1 MGLLWNK
8 PRELPMSAT
17 FDARLV
23 RAEARPL
30 YLAIVAGLACAFAAG
45 KTLPLMMD
53 AVSVISEPLCA
64 TSEPT
69 GSTLD
74 VVEPIG
80 SYALP
85 NVPGKR
91 VTIVRVFYGPGGF
104 TRPHRHSG
112 SVTAYIT
119 KGEIRSQLG
128 GGPVETFKVGQSFFE
143 PPGATHLV
151 SANASNTE
159 PAELI
164 AVFVADEG
172 GQLTTMLE

>member
-1 MGLLWNK
+1 
-8 PRELPMSAT
+8 MSAT
-17 FDARLV
+17 FDTSLGRSQVRLFH
-23 RAEARPL
+23 
-30 YLAIVAGLACAFAAG
+30 LAVIAGLACAFLIAKA
-45 KTLPLMMD
+45 LPLAMD
-53 AVSVISEPLCA
+53 TISTVVAPLC
-64 TSEPT
+64 SSGDPT

-74 VVEPIG
+74 TVEPI
-80 SYALP
+80 SSHALP

-104 TRPHRHSG
+104 TRPHRHAG
-112 SVTAYIT
+112 SVTAYVA

-128 GGPVETFKVGQSFFE
+128 GGPVEIFKVGQSFFE

-172 GQLTTMLE
+172 AQLTTFID

>member
-1 MGLLWNK
+1 MEAKSMSSTFAITK
-8 PRELPMSAT
+8 PG
-17 FDARLV
+17 RLQTSPV
-23 RAEARPL
+23 FAAL
-30 YLAIVAGLACAFAAG
+30 IAGLACAMLIGKSLPITIDGLAA
-45 KTLPLMMD
+45 
-53 AVSVISEPLCA
+53 VIEPLCA
-64 TSEPT
+64 VSDPA
-69 GSTLD
+69 GSSLD
-74 VVEPIG
+74 RVEPIT
-80 SYALP
+80 SHALP

-104 TRPHRHSG
+104 TRAHRHSG

-119 KGEIRSQLG
+119 KGEIRSQLA

-151 SANASNTE
+151 SANASSTE

-172 GQLTTMLE
+172 AQLTTFIE

>member
-1 MGLLWNK
+1 MTAVATIRPMPLQ
-8 PRELPMSAT
+8 PRSQGM
-17 FDARLV
+17 V
-23 RAEARPL
+23 
-30 YLAIVAGLACAFAAG
+30 LAVVAGLACALAIG
-45 KTLPLMMD
+45 KALPLTMD
-53 AVSVISEPLCA
+53 AVFGALAPLCA
-64 TSEPT
+64 SAAG
-69 GSTLD
+69 GSPLD
-74 VVEPIG
+74 KVEPIA
-80 SYALP
+80 SYPLP

-104 TRPHRHSG
+104 TRAHRHAG

-128 GGPVETFKVGQSFFE
+128 GGPVETFAVGQSFFE

-151 SANASNTE
+151 SANASATE

-172 GQLTTMLE
+172 AQLTTFLE

>member
-1 MGLLWNK
+1 MFAMPDL
-8 PRELPMSAT
+8 PRGWM
-17 FDARLV
+17 
-23 RAEARPL
+23 EARPAYKAAL
-30 YLAIVAGLACAFAAG
+30 AGLACAFVIG
-45 KTLPLMMD
+45 KALPLTMD
-53 AVSVISEPLCA
+53 AVTTIVAPLCA
-64 TSEPT
+64 VSASA
-69 GSTLD
+69 GSPLD
-74 VVEPIG
+74 TVEPIA

-104 TRPHRHSG
+104 TRAHRHAG

-172 GQLTTMLE
+172 AQLTTFIE

>member
-1 MGLLWNK
+1 MFSTTAL
-8 PRELPMSAT
+8 SAS
-17 FDARLV
+17 RLDT
-23 RAEARPL
+23 RPL
-30 YLAIVAGLACAFAAG
+30 MTAVIAGLTCAFAIG
-45 KTLPLMMD
+45 KTLPLAAGVAS
-53 AVSVISEPLCA
+53 AVLDPLCA
-64 TSEPT
+64 TAEPT

-80 SYALP
+80 SHALP

-104 TRPHRHSG
+104 TRPHKHSG

-128 GGPVETFKVGQSFFE
+128 GGPAETFKVGQSFFE
-143 PPGATHLV
+143 PPGSTHIV

-172 GQLTTMLE
+172 APLTTFLE

>member
-1 MGLLWNK
+1 MFAK
-8 PRELPMSAT
+8 SFFSPSRPDT
-17 FDARLV
+17 
-23 RAEARPL
+23 RPL
-30 YLAIVAGLACAFAAG
+30 AIAVIAGLACAMAIG
-45 KTLPLMMD
+45 KVLPLAID
-53 AVSVISEPLCA
+53 AAASAIEPLCA
-64 TSEPT
+64 TAEPT

-104 TRPHRHSG
+104 TRAHRHAG
-112 SVTAYIT
+112 SVTATIT
-119 KGEIRSQLG
+119 KGEIRSQLA

-143 PPGATHLV
+143 PPGAVHLV

-172 GQLTTMLE
+172 AQLTTFVE

>member
-1 MGLLWNK
+1 
-8 PRELPMSAT
+8 MSAT
-17 FDARLV
+17 FAVSLG
-23 RAEARPL
+23 RPAGRPFH
-30 YLAIVAGLACAFAAG
+30 LAVIAGLACAFVLG
-45 KTLPLMMD
+45 KALPSTMD
-53 AVSVISEPLCA
+53 AISTIIAPLCA
-64 TSEPT
+64 SSERA

-74 VVEPIG
+74 TVEPIG

-104 TRPHRHSG
+104 TRAHRHAG
-112 SVTAYIT
+112 SVTAYVT
-119 KGEIRSQLG
+119 RGEIRSQLG
-128 GGPVETFKVGQSFFE
+128 GGPVESFKVGQSFFE

-151 SANASNTE
+151 SANASSTE

-172 GQLTTMLE
+172 AQLTTFLE

>member
-1 MGLLWNK
+1 MQ
-8 PRELPMSAT
+8 AT
-17 FDARLV
+17 FDMSADSMRG
-23 RAEARPL
+23 RAAIRPF
-30 YLAIVAGLACAFAAG
+30 YAAVVAGLACALLIG
-45 KTLPLMMD
+45 KALPAMMD
-53 AVSVISEPLCA
+53 AVSTVIAPLCA
-64 TSEPT
+64 SSDPA

-74 VVEPIG
+74 TVEPIG

-104 TRPHRHSG
+104 TRAHRHAG
-112 SVTAYIT
+112 SVTAYVT

-128 GGPVETFKVGQSFFE
+128 GAPVETFKVGQSFFE

-172 GQLTTMLE
+172 AQLTTFVD

>member
-1 MGLLWNK
+1 
-8 PRELPMSAT
+8 MSAT
-17 FDARLV
+17 CAARQS
-23 RAEARPL
+23 RTEARPFH
-30 YLAIVAGLACAFAAG
+30 LAVIAGLACALLIG
-45 KTLPLMMD
+45 KALPSTID
-53 AVSVISEPLCA
+53 TISAVIEPLCA
-64 TSEPT
+64 SSA
-69 GSTLD
+69 GSTQD

-85 NVPGKR
+85 NVAGKR

-104 TRPHRHSG
+104 TPPHTHAG

-119 KGEIRSQLG
+119 KGEIRSQLA

-151 SANASNTE
+151 SANASMTE
-159 PAELI
+159 PAELM

-172 GQLTTMLE
+172 AQLTTMVK

>member
-1 MGLLWNK
+1 MVTTWTAS
-8 PRELPMSAT
+8 PRRPEL
-17 FDARLV
+17 
-23 RAEARPL
+23 RPFG
-30 YLAIVAGLACAFAAG
+30 LAIVGGLACALLIG
-45 KTLPLMMD
+45 KALPLAMD
-53 AVSVISEPLCA
+53 AVENVIAPLCA
-64 TSEPT
+64 VGASA
-69 GSTLD
+69 GSTPD
-74 VVEPIG
+74 IVEPIA

-104 TRPHRHSG
+104 TRAHRHAG
-112 SVTAYIT
+112 SVTAYVT

-172 GQLTTMLE
+172 AQLTTFIE

>member
-1 MGLLWNK
+1 
-8 PRELPMSAT
+8 MSA
-17 FDARLV
+17 ASGLSPSGPQS
-23 RAEARPL
+23 RPL
-30 YLAIVAGLACAFAAG
+30 LLAIVAGLACAFAIG
-45 KTLPLMMD
+45 KTLPVAMD
-53 AVSVISEPLCA
+53 AIPALTDPLCMA
-64 TSEPT
+64 SEAA

-74 VVEPIG
+74 KVEPIA

-104 TRPHRHSG
+104 TRAHRHAG

-128 GGPVETFKVGQSFFE
+128 GGPVEVFKVGQSFFE

-159 PAELI
+159 SAELI

-172 GQLTTMLE
+172 AQLTTFID

>member
-1 MGLLWNK
+1 MIATLG
-8 PRELPMSAT
+8 RLPNSNR
-17 FDARLV
+17 DW
-23 RAEARPL
+23 RPL
-30 YLAIVAGLACAFAAG
+30 ALAVAAGLACALAIAR
-45 KTLPLMMD
+45 TLPMTID
-53 AVSVISEPLCA
+53 AASAIGDTLCSMNSASSPLGKVELIS
-64 TSEPT
+64 
-69 GSTLD
+69 
-74 VVEPIG
+74 

-91 VTIVRVFYGPGGF
+91 VTIVRVTYGPGGF
-104 TRPHRHSG
+104 TRPHRHAG

-128 GGPVETFKVGQSFFE
+128 GGPLETFTVGQSFFE

-172 GQLTTMLE
+172 AQLTTYLD

>member
-1 MGLLWNK
+1 MTM
-8 PRELPMSAT
+8 PTTMT
-17 FDARLV
+17 FSPAAD
-23 RAEARPL
+23 ARPL
-30 YLAIVAGLACAFAAG
+30 FLAVLAGLACAFAVAR
-45 KTLPLMMD
+45 TLPLTSD
-53 AVSVISEPLCA
+53 VISSAIAPLCA
-64 TSEPT
+64 MAASSPE
-69 GSTLD
+69 D
-74 VVEPIG
+74 KVEPIG

-104 TRPHRHSG
+104 SRPHRHAG

-128 GGPVETFKVGQSFFE
+128 GGPVETFTVGQSFFE
-143 PPGATHLV
+143 PPGSTHLV

-172 GQLTTMLE
+172 AALTTYLD

>member
-1 MGLLWNK
+1 
-8 PRELPMSAT
+8 MSAPLAMSL
-17 FDARLV
+17 ARTEV
-23 RAEARPL
+23 RPFH
-30 YLAIVAGLACAFAAG
+30 LAVIAGLACAFVIG
-45 KTLPLMMD
+45 KALPSTMD
-53 AVSVISEPLCA
+53 AISSVIAPLCA
-64 TSEPT
+64 SNDAA
-69 GSTLD
+69 GSPLD
-74 VVEPIG
+74 TVEPVG

-85 NVPGKR
+85 NLPGKR

-104 TRPHRHSG
+104 TRAHRHAG

-128 GGPVETFKVGQSFFE
+128 GGPVETFKPGQSFFE

-151 SANASNTE
+151 SANASTTE

-172 GQLTTMLE
+172 AELTTFIE

>member
-1 MGLLWNK
+1 
-8 PRELPMSAT
+8 
-17 FDARLV
+17 
-23 RAEARPL
+23 L
-30 YLAIVAGLACAFAAG
+30 YLAIVAGLACAFAIG
-45 KTLPLMMD
+45 KTLPLAMNAIPALTD
-53 AVSVISEPLCA
+53 PLCMA
-64 TSEPT
+64 SDSASSP
-69 GSTLD
+69 LD
-74 VVEPIG
+74 KVEPIA

-104 TRPHRHSG
+104 TRPHRHAG

-128 GGPVETFKVGQSFFE
+128 GGPVEVFGVGQSFFE
-143 PPGATHLV
+143 PPGATHMV

-164 AVFVADEG
+164 AVFIADEG
-172 GQLTTMLE
+172 AQLTTFLD

>member
-1 MGLLWNK
+1 M
-8 PRELPMSAT
+8 
-17 FDARLV
+17 
-23 RAEARPL
+23 RAEFRPF
-30 YLAIVAGLACAFAAG
+30 YLAVVAGLACALLIG
-45 KTLPLMMD
+45 KALPVTMD
-53 AVSVISEPLCA
+53 AIRDVIEPLCA
-64 TSEPT
+64 SGDPA

-74 VVEPIG
+74 TVEPIA

-104 TRPHRHSG
+104 TRAHRHAG

-172 GQLTTMLE
+172 AQLTTFIE

>member
-1 MGLLWNK
+1 M
-8 PRELPMSAT
+8 EEESMSRTFAT
-17 FDARLV
+17 TSSG
-23 RAEARPL
+23 RAQASPVYAAL
-30 YLAIVAGLACAFAAG
+30 IAGLACALLIGKSLPIAFDGLAA
-45 KTLPLMMD
+45 
-53 AVSVISEPLCA
+53 VIEPLCA
-64 TSEPT
+64 VSDPA
-69 GSTLD
+69 GSSLD
-74 VVEPIG
+74 RVEPIT
-80 SYALP
+80 SHALP

-104 TRPHRHSG
+104 TRAHRHSG

-119 KGEIRSQLG
+119 KGEIRSQLA

-151 SANASNTE
+151 SANASSTE

-172 GQLTTMLE
+172 AQLTTFIE

>member
-1 MGLLWNK
+1 
-8 PRELPMSAT
+8 
-17 FDARLV
+17 
-23 RAEARPL
+23 
-30 YLAIVAGLACAFAAG
+30 
-45 KTLPLMMD
+45 MD
-53 AVSVISEPLCA
+53 AISAVIEPLCA
-64 TSEPT
+64 SSAAA
-69 GSTLD
+69 GSTQD

-104 TRPHRHSG
+104 TPPHRHSG

-143 PPGATHLV
+143 PPGSTHMV
-151 SANASNTE
+151 SANASATE

-172 GQLTTMLE
+172 ARLTTLLD

>member
-1 MGLLWNK
+1 MA
-8 PRELPMSAT
+8 AT
-17 FDARLV
+17 FFSPARTEV
-23 RAEARPL
+23 RPL
-30 YLAIVAGLACAFAAG
+30 CLAVIAGLACAFAIG
-45 KTLPLMMD
+45 KALPVTMD
-53 AVSVISEPLCA
+53 AITTIAVPLCA
-64 TSEPT
+64 ASDPT

-74 VVEPIG
+74 RVEPIG

-104 TRPHRHSG
+104 TRPHRHAG

-172 GQLTTMLE
+172 AQLTTFLE

>member
-1 MGLLWNK
+1 
-8 PRELPMSAT
+8 MSAT
-17 FDARLV
+17 FVLSPAPIR
-23 RAEARPL
+23 ERPL
-30 YLAIVAGLACAFAAG
+30 HLAVIAGFACAFVVARA
-45 KTLPLMMD
+45 LPLAID
-53 AVSVISEPLCA
+53 AVSAVVEPLCA
-64 TSEPT
+64 TSA
-69 GSTLD
+69 GSALD
-74 VVEPIG
+74 TVEPIG

-104 TRPHRHSG
+104 TRAHRHAG

-128 GGPVETFKVGQSFFE
+128 GGPLETFKVGQSFFE
-143 PPGATHLV
+143 PLGSTHLV

-172 GQLTTMLE
+172 AELTTFLD

>member
-1 MGLLWNK
+1 
-8 PRELPMSAT
+8 MSAT
-17 FDARLV
+17 FRLSSDPE
-23 RAEARPL
+23 RHPF
-30 YLAIVAGLACAFAAG
+30 YIAIVAGLACAFLIG
-45 KTLPLMMD
+45 KALPSTMD
-53 AVSVISEPLCA
+53 AVSAIIEPLCA
-64 TSEPT
+64 DSA
-69 GSTLD
+69 GSTQD

-104 TRPHRHSG
+104 TRAHRHAG

-119 KGEIRSQLG
+119 KGEIRSQLAG
-128 GGPVETFKVGQSFFE
+128 GAVETFKVGQSFFE
-143 PPGATHLV
+143 PPGAVHLV

-159 PAELI
+159 PAELM

-172 GQLTTMLE
+172 AQLTTFVE

>member
-1 MGLLWNK
+1 MA
-8 PRELPMSAT
+8 ST
-17 FDARLV
+17 FLQSPLRVD
-23 RAEARPL
+23 ARPL
-30 YLAIVAGLACAFAAG
+30 LMAVIGGLACALAVS
-45 KTLPLMMD
+45 KTLPL
-53 AVSVISEPLCA
+53 AGSAFSAAIEPLCA
-64 TSEPT
+64 TAEPT
-69 GSTLD
+69 GSALD

-143 PPGATHLV
+143 PPGSTHVV
-151 SANASNTE
+151 SANASATE

-172 GQLTTMLE
+172 AQLTTFLE